1 MTDDNQESAGDGRT
15 PVLVAIGEGL
25 LEVGVRDDL
34 PPDYLGRGYGGDV
47 ANVAIMAARMGIKA
61 RLLTRLGADAP
72 GALLMDYWQQSGLD
86 VSRVAVDDSAPTG
99 VYVNAV
105 GFGEH
110 RFHYYRS
117 NSAATLLNEED
128 VDGPLLGDADALH
141 VSGIS
146 LAISD
151 SAARAA
157 ERAAELARDRGIPVA
172 FCVNHRPALRPDT
185 GRGVEFAR
193 GATIV
198 ILSGEDARGLF
209 GTDRPEQV
217 RAALGPVPRE
227 IVMTDGAAGATV
239 LTPSHDYQV
248 AAPPVEVVDTAGA
261 GDALAGTYMAGR
273 LAGAG
278 PREAL
283 EQAVIAGSLSC
294 RYTGCARSYPTLA
307 EVRRAQFANS
317 TQAAGI
323 PAKADPLVTAPD
335 EPYGT

>member
-1 MTDDNQESAGDGRT
+1 MTDDNQESASGGRT

-47 ANVAIMAARMGIKA
+47 ANVAIMAARMGTKA

-72 GALLMDYWQQSGLD
+72 GTLLMDYWRRSGLD
-86 VSRVAVDDSAPTG
+86 VSRIAVDDSAPTG

-117 NSAATLLNEED
+117 NSAATLLSEED
-128 VDGPLLGDADALH
+128 VDGRLLDDADALH

-157 ERAAELARDRGIPVA
+157 ERAARLARERGIPVT

-193 GATIV
+193 AATIV
-198 ILSGEDARGLF
+198 IMSGEDARGLF
-209 GTDRPEQV
+209 GTDRPE
-217 RAALGPVPRE
+217 RIRTALGPEPQE
-227 IVMTDGAAGATV
+227 IVLTDGAAGATV
-239 LTPSHDYQV
+239 LTADHAYRV
-248 AAPPVEVVDTAGA
+248 TAPPVEVVDTAGA

-294 RYTGCARSYPTLA
+294 RRTGCARSYPTVA
-307 EVRRAQFANS
+307 EINEAQLN
-317 TQAAGI
+317 QAHSA
-323 PAKADPLVTAPD
+323 
-335 EPYGT
+335 

>member
-1 MTDDNQESAGDGRT
+1 VTDDNQESARDGRT

-47 ANVAIMAARMGIKA
+47 ANVAIMAARMGTKA

-86 VSRVAVDDSAPTG
+86 VSRIAVDDSAPTG

-117 NSAATLLNEED
+117 NSAATLLNEDD
-128 VDGPLLGDADALH
+128 VDGRLLEDADALH

-172 FCVNHRPALRPDT
+172 FCVNHRPALRPDA
-185 GRGVEFAR
+185 GRGAEFAR
-193 GATIV
+193 AATIV

-227 IVMTDGAAGATV
+227 IVMTDGASGATV
-239 LTPSHDYQV
+239 LTADHTHRV
-248 AAPPVEVVDTAGA
+248 AAPPIEVVDTAGA

-294 RYTGCARSYPTLA
+294 LRTGCARSYPTRA
-307 EVRRAQFANS
+307 EVKLAQSAHGVP
-317 TQAAGI
+317 AAGV
-323 PAKADPLVTAPD
+323 PAAGAPAAGV
-335 EPYGT
+335 PAAGNP